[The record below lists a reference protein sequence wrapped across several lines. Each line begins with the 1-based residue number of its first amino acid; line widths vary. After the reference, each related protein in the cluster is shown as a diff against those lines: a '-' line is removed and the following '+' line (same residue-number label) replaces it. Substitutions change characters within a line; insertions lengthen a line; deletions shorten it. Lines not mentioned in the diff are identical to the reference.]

1 MPLGRATRNWSQ
13 LGLQAGLLVVGLGL
27 LQVVAE
33 RTNRRFDL
41 TPTRGLSLSPVTR
54 KVLAAVAAPLE
65 ITVFFRRGTREQYAD
80 LLERFR
86 AENRN
91 VAFEL

>member
-1 MPLGRATRNWSQ
+1 MRFGRAARGWSR
-13 LGLQAGLLVVGLGL
+13 LGLELAMLLVAFGL

-33 RTNRRFDL
+33 RSNRRFDL

-65 ITVFFRRGTREQYAD
+65 ITVFFRRGTREQ
-80 LLERFR
+80 
-86 AENRN
+86 
-91 VAFEL
+91 